1 MRNRFQSTPAGV
13 NSAER
18 KARKPKWNSKDS
30 PLVQQG
36 TVEEDA
42 RIMYFW
48 LMDILGKSSI
58 KSVAGLHPSDSSC
71 KEQRRC
77 IKMETPRG
85 ELKRASPQQ
94 VEAAATEVFL
104 AHAIDLKDC
113 ISDASS
119 PIVEAFLNVLHGG
132 LHTEVPLTLGSRN
145 LINAVDKEVGSIGLQ
160 GMDEKNH
167 TMVTEFL
174 LLGFGNL
181 AHFRILTFII
191 LLVIHIMA
199 LSGNILVITLVAS
212 KKSLHCPM
220 YFFLSQLS
228 LSEILFTTNIVPNM
242 LRLIL
247 EGGGK
252 VSVSQCIFQFYLS
265 AVPTIAQCLLLAVM
279 SFDRHVAIC
288 RPLHYAIV
296 MTFTRQI
303 HMVSLCWLLGF
314 SLSIVVYVFLRKL
327 TFCYHNIIDHFF
339 CDIAPLVKLS
349 CSDTSSVELV
359 TALLAYPIILSPFL
373 FIVVSYI
380 SILQTVLNIPTSI
393 GRQKAFST
401 CSSHL
406 TSVCLYYG
414 TLSSIYIFPLKE
426 KFINANKGLTLL
438 YALVTPLFNPLIYSL
453 RNQDIKNAI
462 FQPKARSSG
471 KMTQAELLADSI
483 WLIELNGYG
492 TVPAGILQQLVLT
505 FSHWIQLPEGSNEV

>member
-1 MRNRFQSTPAGV
+1 
-13 NSAER
+13 
-18 KARKPKWNSKDS
+18 
-30 PLVQQG
+30 
-36 TVEEDA
+36 
-42 RIMYFW
+42 
-48 LMDILGKSSI
+48 
-58 KSVAGLHPSDSSC
+58 
-71 KEQRRC
+71 
-77 IKMETPRG
+77 
-85 ELKRASPQQ
+85 
-94 VEAAATEVFL
+94 
-104 AHAIDLKDC
+104 
-113 ISDASS
+113 
-119 PIVEAFLNVLHGG
+119 
-132 LHTEVPLTLGSRN
+132 
-145 LINAVDKEVGSIGLQ
+145 
-160 GMDEKNH
+160 MDEKNH
-167 TMVTEFL
+167 TIVTEFL

-181 AHFRILTFII
+181 AHFRIPTFII
-191 LLVIHIMA
+191 LLIVHFMA
-199 LSGNILVITLVAS
+199 LSGNILVITLVAA

-252 VSVSQCIFQFYLS
+252 ISLFHCVFQLYLS
-265 AVPTIAQCLLLAVM
+265 SVPTVAQCLLLAVM

-288 RPLHYAIV
+288 RPLHYATI
-296 MTFTRQI
+296 MTFKRQI
-303 HMVSLCWLLGF
+303 LMVTFSWLLGIFF
-314 SLSIVVYVFLRKL
+314 SIILYVFLRKL
-327 TFCYHNIIDHFF
+327 TFCCHTIDHFF

-359 TALLAYPIILSPFL
+359 TALFAYPIILSPFL

-462 FQPKARSSG
+462 VRLSKFH
-471 KMTQAELLADSI
+471 I
-483 WLIELNGYG
+483 
-492 TVPAGILQQLVLT
+492 
-505 FSHWIQLPEGSNEV
+505 